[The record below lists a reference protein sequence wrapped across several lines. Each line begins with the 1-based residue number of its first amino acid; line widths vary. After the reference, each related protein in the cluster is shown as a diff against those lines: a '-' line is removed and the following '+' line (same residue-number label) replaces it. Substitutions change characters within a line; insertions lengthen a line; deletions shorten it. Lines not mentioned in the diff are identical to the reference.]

1 MVLDEKTGGPLVFL
15 VWRRRSDF
23 LRREMQDD
31 WAPRPDVPLELPD
44 LAGVIFFVREVSVE
58 TVKRSA
64 KMIKFKLAES
74 AKDAR
79 KWFVRLRKDEDG
91 ATLIEY
97 SILIGLLTV
106 AVIALVLAV
115 GGWISDK
122 WTTLNSNLT

>member
-1 MVLDEKTGGPLVFL
+1 
-15 VWRRRSDF
+15 
-23 LRREMQDD
+23 
-31 WAPRPDVPLELPD
+31 
-44 LAGVIFFVREVSVE
+44 
-58 TVKRSA
+58 
-64 KMIKFKLAES
+64 MIRFKLAET

-115 GGWISDK
+115 GGWISEK
-122 WTTLNSNLT
+122 WSSLNSALT